1 MYTAISNESAAV
13 VIVSNGPGELAT
25 WVKPV
30 LDNLIQQKLKSIN
43 SSAPNYKLI
52 LSLVPCPNATGKEF
66 TVANDWQIL
75 DLIIPAKH
83 FLKLILKPSLFGS
96 WPRNGVVVFLGGD
109 QFWNILLAKRLGYQ
123 SITYAEWIARWP
135 RWNRHIAAMNE
146 EVKNKVP
153 KKFKK
158 KCKVIG
164 DLMADVKNNLLP
176 INEINN
182 KKWIAIL
189 PGSKKA
195 KLSIGIPFFL
205 EVADHIKECEKDINL
220 MIPLAPTTELED
232 FIFFQSA
239 RNPITKYYSS
249 KIKSIKKIE
258 NSIFDYVLETQNNSK
273 LFILS
278 RNPNYEILSQ
288 CKLAVTT
295 VGANTAELA
304 AIQVPMI
311 VILPTQHLNVMQ
323 SWDGIFGIFG
333 KISFINHL
341 MTFFIKRWYIKKKK
355 FFAWPNIK
363 AGKLI
368 VPERIGIIFPKDI
381 AKEVIFLMNNKK
393 LLDDQKF
400 KLSEQRGNDGAAKK
414 LVKLILKLIS
424 QLVTYQGSSISNA
437 LDD

>member
-30 LDNLIQQKLKSIN
+30 LDYLIKEKSKSIN
-43 SSAPNYKLI
+43 LNVPNYKLI

-75 DLIIPAKH
+75 DLIIPAKN
-83 FLKLILKPSLFGS
+83 FLKLLLKPSLFGS

-109 QFWNILLAKRLGYQ
+109 QFWNVLLAKRLGYK

-135 RWNRHIAAMNE
+135 RWNLHIAAMNE
-146 EVKNKVP
+146 DVRNIIP

-158 KCKVIG
+158 KCQVIG
-164 DLMADVKNNLLP
+164 DLMADVKNNLSP
-176 INEINN
+176 IHEINN

-205 EVADHIKECEKDINL
+205 EVADRIKECGDNINL
-220 MIPLAPTTELED
+220 MIPIAPTTELED

-239 RNPITKYYSS
+239 KNPITKYYSS
-249 KIKSIKKIE
+249 NIKSIKKIE
-258 NSIFDYVLETQNNSK
+258 NSIFNYVLETCKNTK
-273 LFILS
+273 IFILQQNS
-278 RNPNYEILSQ
+278 NHNILSQ
-288 CKLAVTT
+288 CKLALTT

-304 AIQVPMI
+304 AINLPMI
-311 VILPTQHLNVMQ
+311 VVLPTQHLNAMNA
-323 SWDGIFGIFG
+323 WDGIFGIIG
-333 KISFINHL
+333 RIKLLNRIQTFI
-341 MTFFIKRWYIKKKK
+341 IKRWYLKNNK

-363 AGKLI
+363 ANKQI
-368 VPERIGIIFPKDI
+368 IPERVGIISPKDI
-381 AKEVIFLMNNKK
+381 SDEAIYLLKEKDLLVEQKLNLLKMRGKRGAVKK
-393 LLDDQKF
+393 L
-400 KLSEQRGNDGAAKK
+400 SN
-414 LVKLILKLIS
+414 LILETIA
-424 QLVTYQGSSISNA
+424 N
-437 LDD
+437 

>member
-1 MYTAISNESAAV
+1 MISAKENETIAV
-13 VIVSNGPGELAT
+13 VIISNGPGELET

-30 LDNLIQQKLKSIN
+30 VRNLKKILTDGTGDQNINLSIRL
-43 SSAPNYKLI
+43 A
-52 LSLVPCPNATGKEF
+52 LVPCPNANGNEF
-66 TVANDWQIL
+66 KVATQWEL
-75 DLIIPAKH
+75 FELVTPAKS
-83 FLKLILKPSLFGS
+83 FWRLLYKPSLFGK
-96 WPRNGVVVFLGGD
+96 WPEKGVIVFLGGD
-109 QFWNILLAKRLGYQ
+109 QFWSVLLSKRLGYKN
-123 SITYAEWIARWP
+123 ITYAEWIARWP
-135 RWNRHIAAMNE
+135 RWNAYIAAMSE
-146 EVKNKVP
+146 KVKNKLP
-153 KKFKK
+153 KKYKS
-158 KCKVIG
+158 KCIVIG
-164 DLMADVKNNLLP
+164 DLMRDLSF
-176 INEINN
+176 
-182 KKWIAIL
+182 KKEQFKEFKDKEWLAIL
-189 PGSKKA
+189 PGSKKS
-195 KLSIGIPFFL
+195 KLLIGIPFFL
-205 EVADHIKECEKDINL
+205 EMADKISAMKPTINL
-220 MIPLAPTTELED
+220 MIPLASTIEVKD
-232 FIFFQSA
+232 FYYYLSDKNIIAKKYSA
-239 RNPITKYYSS
+239 S
-249 KIKSIKKIE
+249 IKSIKKIN

-311 VILPTQHLNVMQ
+311 VVLPTQHLNVMQ

>member
-30 LDNLIQQKLKSIN
+30 LDYLIKQKSKSIN
-43 SSAPNYKLI
+43 LNVPNYKLV

-75 DLIIPAKH
+75 DLIIPAKN
-83 FLKLILKPSLFGS
+83 FLKLLLKPSLFGS

-109 QFWNILLAKRLGYQ
+109 QFWNVLLAKRLGYE

-135 RWNRHIAAMNE
+135 RWNLHIAAMNE
-146 EVKNKVP
+146 EVRNIIP

-158 KCKVIG
+158 KCQVIG
-164 DLMADVKNNLLP
+164 DLMADVKNNLSP
-176 INEINN
+176 IHEINN

-205 EVADHIKECEKDINL
+205 EVADRIKECEDNINL
-220 MIPLAPTTELED
+220 MIPIAPTTELED

-239 RNPITKYYSS
+239 KNPITKYYSS
-249 KIKSIKKIE
+249 NIKSIKKIE
-258 NSIFDYVLETQNNSK
+258 NSIFNYVLETCKNTK
-273 LFILS
+273 IFILQQNS
-278 RNPNYEILSQ
+278 NHNILSQ
-288 CKLAVTT
+288 CKLALTT

-304 AIQVPMI
+304 AINLPMI
-311 VILPTQHLNVMQ
+311 VVLPTQHLNAMNA
-323 SWDGIFGIFG
+323 WDGIFGIIG
-333 KISFINHL
+333 RIKLLNRIQTFI
-341 MTFFIKRWYIKKKK
+341 IKRWYLKNNK

-363 AGKLI
+363 ANKQI
-368 VPERIGIIFPKDI
+368 IPERVGIISPKDI
-381 AKEVIFLMNNKK
+381 SDEAIYLLNEKDLLVEQKLNLLKMRGKKGAVKK
-393 LLDDQKF
+393 L
-400 KLSEQRGNDGAAKK
+400 SN
-414 LVKLILKLIS
+414 LILETIA
-424 QLVTYQGSSISNA
+424 N
-437 LDD
+437 

>member
-30 LDNLIQQKLKSIN
+30 LDYLIKQKSKSIN
-43 SSAPNYKLI
+43 LNIPNYKLV

-75 DLIIPAKH
+75 DLIIPAKN
-83 FLKLILKPSLFGS
+83 FLKLLLKPSLFGS

-109 QFWNILLAKRLGYQ
+109 QFWNVLLAKRLGYE

-135 RWNRHIAAMNE
+135 RWNLHIAAMNE
-146 EVKNKVP
+146 EVRNIIP

-158 KCKVIG
+158 KCQVIG
-164 DLMADVKNNLLP
+164 DLMADVRNNLSP
-176 INEINN
+176 IHEINN

-205 EVADHIKECEKDINL
+205 EVADRIKECEDNINL
-220 MIPLAPTTELED
+220 MIPIAPTTELED

-239 RNPITKYYSS
+239 KNPITKYYSS
-249 KIKSIKKIE
+249 NIKSIKKIE
-258 NSIFDYVLETQNNSK
+258 NSIFNYVLETRKNTK
-273 LFILS
+273 IFILQQNS
-278 RNPNYEILSQ
+278 NHNILSQ
-288 CKLAVTT
+288 CKLALTT

-304 AIQVPMI
+304 AINLPMI
-311 VILPTQHLNVMQ
+311 VVLPTQHLNAMNA
-323 SWDGIFGIFG
+323 WDGIFGIIG
-333 KISFINHL
+333 RIKLLNRIQTFI
-341 MTFFIKRWYIKKKK
+341 IKRWYLKNNK

-363 AGKLI
+363 ANKQI
-368 VPERIGIIFPKDI
+368 VPERVGIITPKEISDEAI
-381 AKEVIFLMNNKK
+381 YLLNEKNLLVEQKLNLLKMRGKEGAIE
-393 LLDDQKF
+393 
-400 KLSEQRGNDGAAKK
+400 KLSN
-414 LVKLILKLIS
+414 LILETIA
-424 QLVTYQGSSISNA
+424 N
-437 LDD
+437 

>member
-30 LDNLIQQKLKSIN
+30 LDYLIKQKSKSIN
-43 SSAPNYKLI
+43 LNIPNYKLV

-75 DLIIPAKH
+75 DLIIPAKN
-83 FLKLILKPSLFGS
+83 FLKLLLKPSLFGS

-109 QFWNILLAKRLGYQ
+109 QFWNVLLAKRLGYE

-135 RWNRHIAAMNE
+135 RWNLHIAAMNE
-146 EVKNKVP
+146 EVRNIIP

-158 KCKVIG
+158 KCQVIG
-164 DLMADVKNNLLP
+164 DLMADVKNNLSP
-176 INEINN
+176 IHEIND

-205 EVADHIKECEKDINL
+205 EVADRIKECEDNINL
-220 MIPLAPTTELED
+220 MIPIAPTTELED

-239 RNPITKYYSS
+239 KNPITKYYSS
-249 KIKSIKKIE
+249 NIKSIKKIE
-258 NSIFDYVLETQNNSK
+258 NSIFNYVLETCKNTK
-273 LFILS
+273 IFILQQNS
-278 RNPNYEILSQ
+278 NHNILSQ
-288 CKLAVTT
+288 CKLALTT

-304 AIQVPMI
+304 AINLPMI
-311 VILPTQHLNVMQ
+311 VVLPTQHLNAMNA
-323 SWDGIFGIFG
+323 WDGIFGIIG
-333 KISFINHL
+333 RIKLLNRIQTFI
-341 MTFFIKRWYIKKKK
+341 IKRWYLKNNK

-363 AGKLI
+363 ANKQI
-368 VPERIGIIFPKDI
+368 IPERVGIISPKDI
-381 AKEVIFLMNNKK
+381 SDEAIYLLKEEDLLAEQKLNLLKMRGKRGAVKK
-393 LLDDQKF
+393 L
-400 KLSEQRGNDGAAKK
+400 SN
-414 LVKLILKLIS
+414 LILETIA
-424 QLVTYQGSSISNA
+424 N
-437 LDD
+437 